1 MKLVLNNFSSASV
14 KLTVNMKCFEIDLL
28 NHLLKKLPINRKHEM
43 FWNAKLGLATTD
55 RLKINRKH
63 EMFWNELEAMTL
75 EEIEKINRKH
85 EMFWNWYDLFKKD
98 VWNIN

>member
-1 MKLVLNNFSSASV
+1 
-14 KLTVNMKCFEIDLL
+14 MKCFEILIGNIDNYLD
-28 NHLLKKLPINRKHEM
+28 IC
-43 FWNAKLGLATTD
+43 
-55 RLKINRKH
+55 INRKH

>member
-1 MKLVLNNFSSASV
+1 
-14 KLTVNMKCFEIDLL
+14 MKCFEINIELYV
-28 NHLLKKLPINRKHEM
+28 KK
-43 FWNAKLGLATTD
+43 FWY
-55 RLKINRKH
+55 KINRKH

>member
-1 MKLVLNNFSSASV
+1 
-14 KLTVNMKCFEIDLL
+14 
-28 NHLLKKLPINRKHEM
+28 
-43 FWNAKLGLATTD
+43 
-55 RLKINRKH
+55 
-63 EMFWNELEAMTL
+63 MFWNELEAMTL